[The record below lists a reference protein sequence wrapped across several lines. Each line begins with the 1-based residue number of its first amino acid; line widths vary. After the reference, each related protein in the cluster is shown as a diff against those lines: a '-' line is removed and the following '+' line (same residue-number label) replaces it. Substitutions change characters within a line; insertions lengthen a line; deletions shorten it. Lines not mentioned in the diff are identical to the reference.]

1 MVDMQQS
8 LAAPAAAG
16 PHTGGLEDD
25 MPRKREVWYHAVSYS
40 SARAVPDV
48 RSFEDQGDMNR
59 WVARERARL
68 EQEARARKEK
78 GISDPG
84 PGKVMVIG
92 PKQVN
97 KILRG
102 WGPGVRMQVKRQKP
116 DEAAVARAAAAAAR
130 AKAKAAAP
138 GKKPS
143 KSTSTKAKR
152 A

>member
-16 PHTGGLEDD
+16 PDAGGLEGE

-68 EQEARARKEK
+68 EQEARDRKEK

-102 WGPGVRMQVKRQKP
+102 WGPGVRMQVKHQKP
-116 DEAAVARAAAAAAR
+116 DEAAVARAAQAAAR
-130 AKAKAAAP
+130 SAAKA

-143 KSTSTKAKR
+143 KSKSTKAKR